1 MDNIK
6 EKLGEYRKKF
16 YAEKKKVDELE
27 REKSNLESRLETLD
41 KEIKSNV
48 KEGMKDGED
57 DDNYAYYLKQELM
70 YDYDLLVHMK
80 GEMDEMVSLM
90 ESGALI

>member
-1 MDNIK
+1 M
-6 EKLGEYRKKF
+6 
-16 YAEKKKVDELE
+16 
-27 REKSNLESRLETLD
+27 
-41 KEIKSNV
+41 
-48 KEGMKDGED
+48 KEGDKGEED

-90 ESGALI
+90 ESGALM

>member
-1 MDNIK
+1 MD
-6 EKLGEYRKKF
+6 EYRKKF
-16 YAEKKKVDELE
+16 YAEKKKVDKLD
-27 REKSNLESRLETLD
+27 REKSNLESRIETLD
-41 KEIKSNV
+41 KEFKSQV
-48 KEGMKDGED
+48 KEGDKGEED

-90 ESGALI
+90 ESGALM